1 MPSGTNLGGGKDF
14 AALLADLVGV
24 AGACAHGRDAGAG
37 RGQRPSERGGAEM
50 ARSICPGARVVARG
64 PGGAPEQPLGADEG
78 PLAGWPCGQG
88 GGCELRVHRRPDI
101 QSYTTRGGAVA

>member
-1 MPSGTNLGGGKDF
+1 MPSGTNLGGGQDF

-24 AGACAHGRDAGAG
+24 A
-37 RGQRPSERGGAEM
+37 AEM

-78 PLAGWPCGQG
+78 PLAGWLCGQG